1 MKPSSVGL
9 LLVCLV
15 GSPLV
20 ATGRAVAQAPS
31 APGAG
36 LSPGEF
42 QAHPQIQEYSIDPR
56 TLEHLTPQQRKV
68 IDWYGRYITEL
79 RASYARVTQVEEIYS
94 AEGKD
99 PSELSRARQAIDV
112 CIRRAPTLADSY
124 DQGGSSGFIPL
135 YLYRIR
141 DYVTN
146 GPFGAFCAPHLK
158 DIRAKLPGWER
169 DVKDARERR
178 EREGVR
184 GAAGEDRPRS
194 AAWDSYSVFLA
205 GRDVFVGQLSSLEL
219 VPLCQLKGWGRDCDT
234 RLKDVKDGQKLK
246 RISPPFETYEQ
257 ALAHYCAAL
266 QRFVDPKDPRNKSPR
281 EVLLTGGRDQ
291 EAKFSGEGFDGN
303 YYYIRNA
310 PAACPKQTVGGG
322 AR

>member
-1 MKPSSVGL
+1 MTRAAVGV
-9 LLVCLV
+9 LLVVLV
-15 GSPLV
+15 LNAPV
-20 ATGRAVAQAPS
+20 ARPRSAVAQ
-31 APGAG
+31 GAG
-36 LSPGEF
+36 PAIPGLAGQGEL
-42 QAHPQIQEYSIDPR
+42 QAHPQIEEYSIDPR
-56 TLEHLTPQQRKV
+56 TIEHLTPQQRSV

-94 AEGKD
+94 AQGKD
-99 PSELSRARQAIDV
+99 SSELGRTRRELDV

-146 GPFGAFCAPHLK
+146 GPFTAFCAPHLK
-158 DIRAKLPGWER
+158 EIRARLPVWER
-169 DVKDARERR
+169 EVKDARERR
-178 EREGVR
+178 EREGIR
-184 GAAGEDRPRS
+184 GAAGEERPRG

-234 RLKDVKDGQKLK
+234 RLKNTQKLK
-246 RISPPFETYEQ
+246 RISPPFEAYEQ
-257 ALAHYCAAL
+257 AQAHYCAAM
-266 QRFVDPKDPRNKSPR
+266 QGIVDPKNPRNNSPR
-281 EVLLTGGRDQ
+281 EVLLTGGRDH
-291 EAKFSGEGFDGN
+291 EAKFSGEGFDGD

-310 PAACPKQTVGGG
+310 PACPKKTVGGG
-322 AR
+322 VQ